1 MSFTW
6 FNINAGYGNQ
16 LIRFSSDS
24 GTNFTN
30 ISFPPGV
37 SSYSDLDT
45 YIKEKTVIKKPG
57 KDDEYPITLATV
69 RGRHAGKTLL
79 RSRQHETSTSCQIRT
94 MVQRATGIASSLQ
107 LASRTVKILPV
118 GRQDPETGVYALRA

>member
-16 LIRFSSDS
+16 LSNS

-45 YIKEKTVIKKPG
+45 YIKEKTIIKN
-57 KDDEYPITLATV
+57 LA
-69 RGRHAGKTLL
+69 KTM
-79 RSRQHETSTSCQIRT
+79 STS
-94 MVQRATGIASSLQ
+94 SLLQ
-107 LASRTVKILPV
+107 LMIVLLK
-118 GRQDPETGVYALRA
+118 